1 MGLEW
6 IEIPAGTC
14 RFGDAERPVPVP
26 VLEWTRSPITYA
38 QLDHHLAAAR
48 GDHPVTGMSQTAA
61 TKIATVLGARLPR
74 SVEWEWMAAG
84 PHRRLWPWGE
94 QAWDLSRANLRGSL
108 RHTTTPVGEHPAG
121 ATPEGLLDV
130 AGNVWEWT
138 ATPIWGDGFVLRGG
152 SFASP
157 PLYAR
162 CTFLNAA
169 PAELCSPGIGL
180 RVVRQP

>member
-6 IEIPAGTC
+6 IQIPAGTC
-14 RFGDAERPVPVP
+14 CFGDDKRPVPVP
-26 VLEWTRSPITYA
+26 VLEWTRSPITHA
-38 QLDHHLAAAR
+38 QLDHHIAKIV
-48 GDHPVTGMSQTAA
+48 GDHPVTGISQATA
-61 TKIATVLGARLPR
+61 TKIAAALGGRLPR

-84 PHRRLWPWGE
+84 PHCRRWPWGE
-94 QAWDLSRANLRGSL
+94 QDWEQSRANLRGSQ
-108 RHTTTPVGEHPAG
+108 RRMTTPVGEHSAG
-121 ATPEGLLDV
+121 TTPEGLLDV

-138 ATPIWGDGFVLRGG
+138 ATPVWGDGFVLRGG